1 MAQGFSC
8 AFPSFSLGA
17 GHGEGSWREQNKELT
32 SKVLM
37 TVNCQ
42 ANDLM
47 CTVPSLCRPPR
58 VCLCYITGETHILF
72 YLRPLPQGTLNVRA
86 VFSADLGVQWQRAVA
101 GRGRMA
107 RALTESSGLSFG
119 HWFPSLNGSST
130 FSCVYQSEWLY
141 QQVARDS
148 PRSTPSSSCG
158 GFAACVS
165 ECICKLSGLLITAP
179 ITAGLSLFLQIAE
192 ECVSHC

>member
-47 CTVPSLCRPPR
+47 CTCP
-58 VCLCYITGETHILF
+58 VC
-72 YLRPLPQGTLNVRA
+72 A
-86 VFSADLGVQWQRAVA
+86 V
-101 GRGRMA
+101 
-107 RALTESSGLSFG
+107 
-119 HWFPSLNGSST
+119 SST
-130 FSCVYQSEWLY
+130 CVPLLHSG
-141 QQVARDS
+141 RDS
-148 PRSTPSSSCG
+148 YFVLPS
-158 GFAACVS
+158 AAPVRHSQCV
-165 ECICKLSGLLITAP
+165 CN
-179 ITAGLSLFLQIAE
+179 LF
-192 ECVSHC
+192 C